1 MTAAVRK
8 LETGGHGIPA
18 RLRAIADELE
28 AASLPASSLGLLVI
42 ATVDAAA
49 WTSIASASGRATC
62 CARWGFWNSPRIKC
76 CGGPKDEAR

>member
-42 ATVDAAA
+42 ATVN
-49 WTSIASASGRATC
+49 
-62 CARWGFWNSPRIKC
+62 ARGLDVDCIGLGSCDVLRSLGILR
-76 CGGPKDEAR
+76 GTEG